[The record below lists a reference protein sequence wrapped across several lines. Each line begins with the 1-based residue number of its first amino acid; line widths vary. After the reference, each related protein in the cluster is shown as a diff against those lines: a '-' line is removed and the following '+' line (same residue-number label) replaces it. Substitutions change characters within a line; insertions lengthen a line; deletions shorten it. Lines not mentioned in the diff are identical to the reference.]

1 MPSGTRVIIGS
12 PVRRGRPG
20 LVVTR
25 PTCDV
30 WWAALS
36 DIRPEHAAL
45 LDPVEQGRRR
55 RYLRAE
61 DRDRFTLG
69 VAMTRLMLGP
79 LLDLPPAQVPL
90 TRACRDCGEPHGPP
104 VVAGGPYLSV
114 SHSGDRVAVAM
125 SASGPVGVDV
135 EDSSRRLDEA
145 IERHVLA
152 PAESAGAAGAG
163 ATAGASAAAGSPG
176 PPGQSGI
183 FAYWTRKE
191 AIVKATGD
199 GLRAPM
205 TDITVSSPAEP
216 PRLLAWS
223 GRADLVDRITMH
235 PLDPGPG
242 YAACLALIDQPG
254 AEVRERAA
262 AQLLH

>member
-1 MPSGTRVIIGS
+1 LVGTRS
-12 PVRRGRPG
+12 
-20 LVVTR
+20 
-25 PTCDV
+25 TCDV

-45 LDPVEQGRRR
+45 LDPVEQGRRA

-69 VAMTRLMLGP
+69 VAVTRLVLGE
-79 LLDLPPAQVPL
+79 LLDIPPARVPL

-104 VVAGGPYLSV
+104 VVSGGRPYLSV
-114 SHSGDRVAVAM
+114 SHSGDWVAVAL
-125 SASGPVGVDV
+125 SSGGPVGVDV
-135 EDSSRRLDEA
+135 EDSSRQLDEA
-145 IERHVLA
+145 IGRHVLA
-152 PAESAGAAGAG
+152 SAESAVAGAG
-163 ATAGASAAAGSPG
+163 
-176 PPGQSGI
+176 I
-183 FAYWTRKE
+183 FSYWTRKE
-191 AIVKATGD
+191 AIVKATGE

-205 TDITVSSPAEP
+205 TEITVSPPAEP

-223 GRADLVDRITMH
+223 GRAHFVDRITMH

-254 AEVRERAA
+254 ADVCERAA
-262 AQLLH
+262 AELLH

>member
-1 MPSGTRVIIGS
+1 
-12 PVRRGRPG
+12 

-30 WWAALS
+30 WWATLS
-36 DIRPEHAAL
+36 DVRPEHASL
-45 LDPVEQGRRR
+45 LNSVERQRRE

-69 VAMTRLMLGP
+69 VAMTRLALGP
-79 LLDLPPAQVPL
+79 LLGVPPAKVPL

-104 VVAGGPYLSV
+104 VVAGGPHLSV
-114 SHSGDRVAVAM
+114 SHSGDRVALAM
-125 SASGPVGVDV
+125 SAGGPVGIDV
-135 EDSSRRLDEA
+135 EECSRQLDSS

-152 PAESAGAAGAG
+152 PEES
-163 ATAGASAAAGSPG
+163 TG
-176 PPGQSGI
+176 PDAPDGMGGI
-183 FAYWTRKE
+183 FMYWTRKE
-191 AIVKATGD
+191 ALVKATGD

-205 TDITVSSPAEP
+205 NEITVSPPSEP

-223 GRADLVDRITMH
+223 GRADLVGRFSMYA
-235 PLDPGPG
+235 LDPGPG

-254 AEVRERAA
+254 ARIGERAA
-262 AQLLH
+262 AELLH